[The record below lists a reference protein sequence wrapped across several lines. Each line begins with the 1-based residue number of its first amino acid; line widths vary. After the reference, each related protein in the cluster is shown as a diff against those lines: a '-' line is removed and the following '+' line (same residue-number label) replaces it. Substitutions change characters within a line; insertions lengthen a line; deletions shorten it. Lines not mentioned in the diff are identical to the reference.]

1 MNMTR
6 NKTFWL
12 VVAASI
18 VLSACGADENSD
30 QAAAVE
36 NAGGTEQVVKKP
48 GAHSNGLQAKAG
60 SPFAI
65 TYDLIGTPIV
75 GSPVTLNLTIASAF
89 GPTPVEISY
98 HISDA
103 TALRL
108 HEAQPESLLA
118 EMTLNETFIEDRV
131 TVIPQR
137 EGRVYLNVEAGVM
150 TAEGRVSTTM
160 AIPIHVGAVDTSP
173 VEQGELET
181 NEDGE
186 TTRVLTSE

>member
-1 MNMTR
+1 MTR
-6 NKTFWL
+6 AKIFWL
-12 VVAASI
+12 TIAASI
-18 VLSACGADENSD
+18 AMSACGADESTDQATAVANSD
-30 QAAAVE
+30 S
-36 NAGGTEQVVKKP
+36 TEQVTKQP
-48 GAHSNGLQAKAG
+48 GPDNRGIQAKAG

-65 TYDLIGTPIV
+65 SYELIGTPIV

-98 HISDA
+98 RITDT
-103 TALRL
+103 TALML
-108 HEAQPESLLA
+108 HEAQPESLRA

-131 TVIPQR
+131 TIIPQR
-137 EGRVYLNVEAGVM
+137 EGRVYLNVEAGV
-150 TAEGRVSTTM
+150 TSDEGRLSTTM

-173 VEQGELET
+173 VEHGELET

>member
-1 MNMTR
+1 MTR
-6 NKTFWL
+6 VNTIWL
-12 VVAASI
+12 TATACI
-18 VLSACGADENSD
+18 VLSACGADENAD
-30 QAAAVE
+30 QAVAVG
-36 NAGGTEQVVKKP
+36 NADSTEQVVQKP
-48 GAHSNGLQAKAG
+48 ATESSGMQAKAG

-65 TYDLIGTPIV
+65 TYEIIGSPIV

-98 HISDA
+98 LITDA
-103 TALRL
+103 TALML
-108 HEAQPESLLA
+108 HEAQPESLRA
-118 EMTLNETFIEDRV
+118 EMTMNETFVQDRV

-137 EGRVYLNVEAGVM
+137 EGRVYLNVEAGVT
-150 TAEGRVSTTM
+150 TAEGRISTTM

-173 VEQGELET
+173 VEHGELET

>member
-1 MNMTR
+1 MTR
-6 NKTFWL
+6 VKTIWL
-12 VVAASI
+12 TATACI
-18 VLSACGADENSD
+18 VISACGADENTD

-36 NAGGTEQVVKKP
+36 NADGTEQVVQKP
-48 GAHSNGLQAKAG
+48 ATDTSGMQAKAG

-65 TYDLIGTPIV
+65 TYEIVGTPIV
-75 GSPVTLNLTIASAF
+75 GSPVTLNLTVASAF

-98 HISDA
+98 HITDA
-103 TALRL
+103 TALML
-108 HEAQPESLLA
+108 HEAQPESLRA
-118 EMTLNETFIEDRV
+118 KMTMNETSVQDRV

-137 EGRVYLNVEAGVM
+137 EGRVYLNVEAGVE
-150 TAEGRVSTTM
+150 TEQGHISTTM

-173 VEQGELET
+173 VEHGELET